1 MSGTEKKEKKKR
13 SSLSVLII
21 ILASFMAFT
30 LIIATVGIIYVR
42 TKFNYK
48 YHKLDSSTEDLGFE
62 EVIKD
67 EIINIA
73 LFGVDTRSKTSFS
86 GRSDSIMILSLN
98 TTNKKIK
105 LISVLRDSFVPIE
118 KNGNVKYSK
127 INSAYASGGPE
138 LAIKTLNSV
147 FALDISEYAT
157 VNFSGME
164 NIIDAVGGVDIELTQ
179 AEIKVINNT
188 ISEQAKKYGGDKS
201 DYKLSAAGKNHLN
214 GLQAV
219 SYSRIRSTSTIDGTS
234 NDYGRTDRQRYV
246 LQQLFTKALSLKKA
260 DFVDIIGE
268 LAPYCQTSLSYTEIL
283 NIALKMLLYSPTFE
297 QSRVPFTDY
306 TMPTPK
312 TNAGSVV
319 YYDLNFAANIIHSF
333 IYDDIKPEDY
343 IAQNGIEKN
352 DWFAQGYT
360 PPVIKEKKES

>member
-1 MSGTEKKEKKKR
+1 MSETKKKEKKKR
-13 SSLSVLII
+13 SALSILII
-21 ILASFMAFT
+21 ILVSFMAFT

-48 YHKLDSSTEDLGFE
+48 YNKLDIPTENLGFE

-73 LFGVDTRSKTSFS
+73 LFGVDTRSTTSFS

-118 KNGNVKYSK
+118 KNGNVKYTK

-147 FALDISEYAT
+147 FGLDISEYAT
-157 VNFSGME
+157 VNFSGMA
-164 NIIDAVGGVDIELTQ
+164 NIIDAVGGVDVELTK
-179 AEIKVINNT
+179 AEIQVINNT

-201 DYKLSAAGKNHLN
+201 QYKIAAAGKNHLN

-219 SYSRIRSTSTIDGTS
+219 AYSRIRSTSTAEGTS

-246 LQQLFTKALSLKKA
+246 LQQLFTKALSIKKA
-260 DFVDIIGE
+260 DFVNVISE
-268 LAPYCQTSLSYTEIL
+268 LAPYCETSLSYKEIL
-283 NIALKMLLYSPTFE
+283 SLALKMLLYSTSFE
-297 QSRVPFTDY
+297 QSRVPFVNY
-306 TMPTPK
+306 TMPAPK
-312 TNAGSVV
+312 TSSGSVV

-352 DWFAQGYT
+352 DWFSQGYK
-360 PPVIKEKKES
+360 PPVIKDRKES